1 MNDDTA
7 RSPLSG
13 KRRPRR
19 AFGVSLAIAGLVAMG
34 LLAAACGGGSKD
46 PAAAGAGRTS
56 TTAAPSAA
64 ASSGQSGQMS
74 QAQQLLELA
83 QCIRSH
89 GVPNFPDPSPSD
101 GILGMI
107 ENAASS
113 GVNPQTPAFQAAW
126 KACKKYGP
134 GANLTPAQS
143 AAQNAEGVEESQCMR
158 SHGVPNFP
166 DPTTG
171 PVGEQVINL
180 RGTGIDPGSPTAVQA
195 AASKACAKLFPGSK

>member
-1 MNDDTA
+1 MDDDTA
-7 RSPLSG
+7 RSALSG

-19 AFGVSLAIAGLVAMG
+19 ALGVRLGIAGLAAIG

-46 PAAAGAGRTS
+46 PAAAGAGRTT

-64 ASSGQSGQMS
+64 ASSGQSGQIS
-74 QAQQLLELA
+74 QTQQLLELA
-83 QCIRSH
+83 QCVRSH
-89 GVPNFPDPSPSD
+89 GVPSFPDPSPTD

-107 ENAASS
+107 ENAAAS
-113 GVNPQTPAFQAAW
+113 GVNPQAPAFQAAW

-143 AAQNAEGVEESQCMR
+143 AAQNAKGVEESQCMR

>member
-7 RSPLSG
+7 RSAVSG

-19 AFGVSLAIAGLVAMG
+19 AFGVSLAIAGLAAMG

-46 PAAAGAGRTS
+46 PGAAGAGRTT

-64 ASSGQSGQMS
+64 ASSGQSGQIS

-83 QCIRSH
+83 QCVRSH
-89 GVPNFPDPSPSD
+89 GVPNFPDPSPTA

-107 ENAASS
+107 ENS
-113 GVNPQTPAFQAAW
+113 GVNPETPAFQAAW
-126 KACKKYGP
+126 QACKKYGP
-134 GANLTPAQS
+134 GANLTPAQT
-143 AAQNAEGVEESQCMR
+143 AAQNAKGVQESQCMR
-158 SHGVPNFP
+158 SHGVPDFP

-171 PVGEQVINL
+171 PVGEQAVNL

-195 AASKACAKLFPGSK
+195 AASRACAKLFPGSK

>member
-7 RSPLSG
+7 RSAVSG

-19 AFGVSLAIAGLVAMG
+19 AFGVSLAIAGLAAMG

-46 PAAAGAGRTS
+46 PGAAGAGRTT

-64 ASSGQSGQMS
+64 ASSGQSGQIS
-74 QAQQLLELA
+74 QAQQLLELV
-83 QCIRSH
+83 QCVRSH
-89 GVPNFPDPSPSD
+89 GVPNFPDPSPTA

-107 ENAASS
+107 ENS
-113 GVNPQTPAFQAAW
+113 GVNPETPAFQAAW
-126 KACKKYGP
+126 QACKKYGP
-134 GANLTPAQS
+134 GANLTPAQT
-143 AAQNAEGVEESQCMR
+143 AAQNAKGVQESQCMR

-171 PVGEQVINL
+171 PVGEPVINL

-195 AASKACAKLFPGSK
+195 AASRACAKLFPGSK

>member
-1 MNDDTA
+1 MNDDDTA
-7 RSPLSG
+7 RCAVSG

-19 AFGVSLAIAGLVAMG
+19 AFGVCLAIAGLAAIG

-46 PAAAGAGRTS
+46 PGAAGAARTA
-56 TTAAPSAA
+56 TTATPSAA
-64 ASSGQSGQMS
+64 ASPGQSGQLS
-74 QAQQLLELA
+74 QTQQLLELA

-89 GVPNFPDPSPSD
+89 GVPNFADPSP
-101 GILGMI
+101 GAGTLEII
-107 ENAASS
+107 ENS

-126 KACKKYGP
+126 KACSKYAP
-134 GANLTPAQS
+134 GGNLTPAQN
-143 AAQNAEGVEESQCMR
+143 AAQNAEGVQESQCMR

-180 RGTGIDPGSPTAVQA
+180 RGTGIDPNSPAVK
-195 AASKACAKLFPGSK
+195 AASQACAKLFPGSK

>member
-7 RSPLSG
+7 RSPVSG

-19 AFGVSLAIAGLVAMG
+19 VLGGSLAIAGLVAMG

-46 PAAAGAGRTS
+46 PGAAGAGRT
-56 TTAAPSAA
+56 TTAAAPSAA
-64 ASSGQSGQMS
+64 ASSSPPGHLS

-89 GVPNFPDPSPSD
+89 GMPNFPDPSPTA

-107 ENAASS
+107 ENS
-113 GVNPQTPAFQAAW
+113 GVNPRTPAFQAAVQ
-126 KACKKYGP
+126 ACKKYEP
-134 GANLTPAQS
+134 GANLTLAQS
-143 AAQNAEGVEESQCMR
+143 AAQNARGVKESQCMR

-171 PVGEQVINL
+171 PVGEQVINM
-180 RGTGIDPGSPTAVQA
+180 RGTGIDVQSPAFQA
-195 AASKACAKLFPGSK
+195 ASQACQRLYPGSK

>member
-7 RSPLSG
+7 RSAVSG

-19 AFGVSLAIAGLVAMG
+19 AFGVSLAIAGLAAMG

-46 PAAAGAGRTS
+46 PGAAGAGRTT

-64 ASSGQSGQMS
+64 ARSGQSGQIS

-83 QCIRSH
+83 QCVRSH
-89 GVPNFPDPSPSD
+89 GVPNFPDPSPTA

-107 ENAASS
+107 ENS
-113 GVNPQTPAFQAAW
+113 GVNPETPAFQAAW
-126 KACKKYGP
+126 QACKKYGP
-134 GANLTPAQS
+134 GANLTPAQT
-143 AAQNAEGVEESQCMR
+143 AAQNAKGVQESQCMR

-171 PVGEQVINL
+171 PVGEQAVNL

-195 AASKACAKLFPGSK
+195 AASRACAKLFPGSK

>member
-7 RSPLSG
+7 RSAVSG

-19 AFGVSLAIAGLVAMG
+19 AFGVSLAIAGLAAMG

-46 PAAAGAGRTS
+46 PGAAGAGRTT

-64 ASSGQSGQMS
+64 ASSGQSGQIS

-89 GVPNFPDPSPSD
+89 GVPNFPDPSPTA

-107 ENAASS
+107 ENS
-113 GVNPQTPAFQAAW
+113 GVNPQSANFKAAVQ
-126 KACKKYGP
+126 ACKKYEP

-143 AAQNAEGVEESQCMR
+143 AAQNAKGVEESQCMR

-171 PVGEQVINL
+171 PVGEQVLNL
-180 RGTGIDPGSPTAVQA
+180 RGTGIDPSSATYQA
-195 AASKACAKLFPGSK
+195 AGQACQKLFPGSK

>member
-7 RSPLSG
+7 RSAVSG

-19 AFGVSLAIAGLVAMG
+19 AFGVSLAIAGLAAMG

-46 PAAAGAGRTS
+46 PGAAGAGRTT

-64 ASSGQSGQMS
+64 ASSGQSGQIS

-89 GVPNFPDPSPSD
+89 GVPNFPDPSPTA

-107 ENAASS
+107 ENS
-113 GVNPQTPAFQAAW
+113 GVNPQSANFKAAVQ
-126 KACKKYGP
+126 ACKKYEP

-143 AAQNAEGVEESQCMR
+143 AAQNAKGVEESQCMR

-171 PVGEQVINL
+171 PVGEQVLNL
-180 RGTGIDPGSPTAVQA
+180 RGTGIDPSSPTYQA
-195 AASKACAKLFPGSK
+195 AGQACQKLFPGSK

>member
-1 MNDDTA
+1 MNDGTA
-7 RSPLSG
+7 RFAGSG

-19 AFGVSLAIAGLVAMG
+19 AFGVSLAIAGLAAMG

-46 PAAAGAGRTS
+46 PGAAGAGRTT

-64 ASSGQSGQMS
+64 ASSGESGQVG
-74 QAQQLLELA
+74 QTQQLLELA

-89 GVPNFPDPSPSD
+89 GVPNFPDPSPAD
-101 GILGMI
+101 GVLGMI

-113 GVNPQTPAFQAAW
+113 GVNPQAPAFQAAW
-126 KACKKYGP
+126 KACKEYGP
-134 GANLTPAQS
+134 GANLTPAKN
-143 AAQNAEGVEESQCMR
+143 AAQNAKGVEESQCMR